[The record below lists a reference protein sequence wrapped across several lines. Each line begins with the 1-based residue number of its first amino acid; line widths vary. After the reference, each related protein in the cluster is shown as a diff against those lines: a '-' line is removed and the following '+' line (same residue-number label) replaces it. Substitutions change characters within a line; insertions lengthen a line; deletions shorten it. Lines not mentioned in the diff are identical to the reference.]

1 MLPSGV
7 RIKLL
12 RKGTGTIRPSAE
24 SVIQVHYAGWMRDGK
39 RFDTS
44 MKRDRP
50 ATFKISGII
59 PGWQHAMREMVAG
72 DIARIWIPADL
83 AFGDVPKRAGA
94 PVGQLTFDVEL
105 ISVD

>member
-1 MLPSGV
+1 
-7 RIKLL
+7 
-12 RKGTGTIRPSAE
+12 
-24 SVIQVHYAGWMRDGK
+24 MRDGK